1 MLFRRKP
8 SSLSP
13 REASTHPDLQI
24 VDVRT
29 VQEWRSGHVPEAKH
43 IPLDELPGHL
53 GELEVGQPVA
63 FICQSG
69 ARSKRATKIACHAGL
84 DAINIDGGMLAWQR
98 AGLPTS
104 SHTEAR
110 S

>member
-1 MLFRRKP
+1 MLFNRTKSP
-8 SSLSP
+8 SLSP

-29 VQEWRSGHVPEAKH
+29 LQEWRTGHVPDAQH
-43 IPLDELPGHL
+43 IPLDELPRHL
-53 GELEVGQPVA
+53 SKLNVGQPIA

-69 ARSKRATKIACHAGL
+69 ARSKRATKLASQAGL

-98 AGLPTS
+98 AGLPTN
-104 SHTEAR
+104 SH
-110 S
+110 

>member
-1 MLFRRKP
+1 MLFNRQKSP
-8 SSLSP
+8 SLSP

-29 VQEWRSGHVPEAKH
+29 LQEWRTGHVPEAKH
-43 IPLDELPGHL
+43 IPLDELTGHL
-53 GELEVGQPVA
+53 GELEVSRPVA

-69 ARSKRATKIACHAGL
+69 ARSKRAAKIASQAGL
-84 DAINIDGGMLAWQR
+84 DAINVDGGMLAWQR

-104 SHTEAR
+104 SH
-110 S
+110 